1 MPKIK
6 EITERLE
13 KNPTEY
19 TDIRF
24 LMAKRTVAFF
34 LMLYYLVFLFTIG
47 GFSLGPLSIS
57 GLAVIAYHLYS
68 VLAIVIAWFF
78 YEVGVYV
85 DHIYFATR
93 KWPVWIFLAF
103 GIFWLSFVLFT
114 HLSTSLY

>member
-34 LMLYYLVFLFTIG
+34 LMFYYLLFLFTI
-47 GFSLGPLSIS
+47 
-57 GLAVIAYHLYS
+57 
-68 VLAIVIAWFF
+68 
-78 YEVGVYV
+78 
-85 DHIYFATR
+85 
-93 KWPVWIFLAF
+93 
-103 GIFWLSFVLFT
+103 
-114 HLSTSLY
+114 